1 MAIPINST
9 HKGDHSKDS
18 GDPQADPGGCRSP
31 VQVKTDPGHGNN
43 HAGGYIHLNIFM
55 LEG

>member
-1 MAIPINST
+1 MAIPIDST

-55 LEG
+55 LQG